1 MRIGV
6 ILERKSDFPFR
17 ADDLREMD
25 SELFSHEEEDALLS
39 GLRDAGHQVLRIG
52 DGEKLLNRIGYW
64 RNRCD
69 LAFNLS
75 VGYRGLDRKSHVPGV
90 LEIAR
95 FPYIGSAPSVQSL
108 TRHKHHAKLVV
119 QAAGIPTAASVLW
132 TGSGIEPRLDMIG
145 YPAIVKPVAESSS
158 VGITKDSLAHSAEEA
173 RAQAGRIVARFE
185 QPALIETFIRGTE
198 VEVPLLGPSGVRPLG
213 VVGITLDGEVV
224 RGDVHLS
231 SDSVYKDGY
240 GFQTRVSGID
250 EGVVMKAAET
260 AAAVLGIRDYGRID
274 FRVGED
280 GTPFFLEAGT
290 HPHIQ
295 PHSSFYV
302 LARERGVRYEDMLE
316 EIVSAAARRLNLQSS
331 QNSMSMK
338 YQGRR

>member
-1 MRIGV
+1 
-6 ILERKSDFPFR
+6 
-17 ADDLREMD
+17 MD
-25 SELFSHEEEDALLS
+25 SELFSNEEEDVLLS
-39 GLRDAGHQVLRIG
+39 GLRDAGHHVFRIG
-52 DGEKLLNRIGYW
+52 DGEKLLNRVGYW

-75 VGYRGLDRKSHVPGV
+75 VGYRGLDRKSHVPGA

-95 FPYIGSAPSVQSL
+95 LPYIGSGPYALSL

-119 QAAGIPTAASVLW
+119 QAAGVPTAGSVLW
-132 TGSGIEPRLDMIG
+132 MGSGPEPRLDTID

-158 VGITKDSLAHSAEEA
+158 IGITKNSVVHSPEDAVVQA
-173 RAQAGRIVARFE
+173 RRIVTQFE

-198 VEVPLLGPSGVRPLG
+198 VEVPVLGASGVRPLG
-213 VVGITLDGEVV
+213 VVGITLNGEVV

-231 SDSVYKDGY
+231 SDSVYSDGY

-250 EGVVMKAAET
+250 DDAIMNAAQT
-260 AAAVLGIRDYGRID
+260 AAVALGIRDYGRID
-274 FRVGED
+274 FRVAED
-280 GTPFFLEAGT
+280 GTPFFLEAST

-295 PHSSFYV
+295 THSSFFV
-302 LARERGVRYEDMLE
+302 LARERGLRYEDMLD
-316 EIVSAAARRLNLQSS
+316 EIVAAAASRLNLQSS
-331 QNSMSMK
+331 QYSMSQK

>member
-6 ILERKSDFPFR
+6 IMERKSEFPFR

-39 GLRDAGHQVLRIG
+39 GLRDAGHEVHRIG

-69 LAFNLS
+69 LAFNQS

-95 FPYIGSAPSVQSL
+95 FPYVGSAPGVQSL
-108 TRHKHHAKLVV
+108 TRHKYHAKLVI
-119 QAAGIPTAASVLW
+119 QAAGIPTAPSVLW
-132 TGSGIEPRLDMIG
+132 TGSGIEPRLDTIA

-158 VGITKDSLAHSAEEA
+158 VGITKDSVAHSAREA
-173 RAQAGRIVARFE
+173 RAQAERIVAQFE
-185 QPALIETFIRGTE
+185 QPALIETFVRGTE
-198 VEVPLLGPSGVRPLG
+198 VEVPLLGSSGVRPLG

-250 EGVVMKAAET
+250 EEVVMKAAET
-260 AAAVLGIRDYGRID
+260 AAAVLGVRDYGRID

-280 GTPFFLEAGT
+280 GTPFFLEAST

-295 PHSSFYV
+295 THSSFYV
-302 LARERGVRYEDMLE
+302 LARERGLRYEDMLD

-331 QNSMSMK
+331 QNSMSM
-338 YQGRR
+338 